1 MKNITIA
8 GGITR
13 DAELRTAGS
22 DKVLGFSVAVSEGFG
37 DKKRT
42 LYFDCNLWGKRGETL
57 AQYLTKGSK
66 VAVAGEMST
75 REHEGKT
82 YLTLKADQVTLLG
95 SGERREGQQDR
106 QDDGG
111 QNGGSG
117 YGSGGRPNSG
127 GRSDMDSEIPFNME
141 WR

>member
-1 MKNITIA
+1 MKNITIS
-8 GGITR
+8 GGITK
-13 DAELRTAGS
+13 DAELRTAGN

-42 LYFDCNLWGKRGETL
+42 LYFDCNLWGKRAETL
-57 AQYLTKGSK
+57 ANMITKGGK
-66 VAVAGEMST
+66 VSVSGDLST
-75 REHEGKT
+75 REHNGKT
-82 YLTLKADQVTLLG
+82 YLTVRANDVTLM
-95 SGERREGQQDR
+95 SGRRDDQGQQDR

-117 YGSGGRPNSG
+117 YGSGGRPNSS
-127 GRSDMDSEIPFNME
+127 GRNDMDDEIPFNME